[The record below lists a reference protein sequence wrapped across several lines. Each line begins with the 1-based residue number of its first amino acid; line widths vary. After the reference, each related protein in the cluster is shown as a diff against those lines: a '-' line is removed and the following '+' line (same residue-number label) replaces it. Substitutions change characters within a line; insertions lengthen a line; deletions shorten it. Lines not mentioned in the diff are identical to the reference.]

1 MSAIFYIMGKSA
13 TGKDLV
19 YRTIKQD
26 YPELTP
32 IVLYTTR
39 PMRKKETQGVE
50 YHFIDEAKLEEFDKA
65 GKIIEKRTYQTVH
78 GPWHYATVD
87 DGTVDPADPDKFYVA
102 IGTLEAYTRMRGYYG
117 AEMMIPIY
125 LYSDDVTRLE
135 RAIRREKK
143 QEKPNYKEVC
153 RRFLAD
159 EEDFSE
165 ENLRNAGIFVPAD
178 SPQSKEPDGNGVHT
192 PQTGEGEKLTPGF
205 KKESMEEAYPLIC
218 RPIDRIT
225 GRQPQEAD

>member
-117 AEMMIPIY
+117 AEMMIPICNV
-125 LYSDDVTRLE
+125 LVIVAAVVLDSGLLSAGVFSQMRRISPRKICAMRE
-135 RAIRREKK
+135 SSCPRIRRNSKNRTETAST
-143 QEKPNYKEVC
+143 
-153 RRFLAD
+153 RRRPAKGRSLPPV
-159 EEDFSE
+159 
-165 ENLRNAGIFVPAD
+165 LRRRAWR
-178 SPQSKEPDGNGVHT
+178 
-192 PQTGEGEKLTPGF
+192 
-205 KKESMEEAYPLIC
+205 
-218 RPIDRIT
+218 RPIR
-225 GRQPQEAD
+225 